1 MALFAAEPIQDLGET
16 SEALKSRL
24 GRLIVEAASKD
35 DPELQPLID
44 EAIKVLGSNPLSGS
58 KLVLLNPKKGP
69 FLPRLRSR

>member
-16 SEALKSRL
+16 IEALKSRL

-35 DPELQPLID
+35 DPGLQPLID

-58 KLVLLNPKKGP
+58 KLVLLN
-69 FLPRLRSR
+69 RSR